1 MTASDPL
8 CGALTLYVS
17 GASAL
22 SARAIAD
29 ATELCDVLL
38 DGRYHLAIVDV
49 HENPAA
55 VVSNQVVAAP
65 TLIRNLPL
73 PELRLVG
80 DLSDTEKVLQTL
92 ELAAPQPRQP
102 APAP

>member
-1 MTASDPL
+1 MTAPEPPF
-8 CGALTLYVS
+8 GALTLYVS

-38 DGRYHLAIVDV
+38 GGRYRLAIVDV

-55 VVSNQVVAAP
+55 VLSSQVIAAP

-80 DLSDTEKVLQTL
+80 DLSDTDKVVEAL
-92 ELAAPQPRQP
+92 ELP
-102 APAP
+102 ASAKVG